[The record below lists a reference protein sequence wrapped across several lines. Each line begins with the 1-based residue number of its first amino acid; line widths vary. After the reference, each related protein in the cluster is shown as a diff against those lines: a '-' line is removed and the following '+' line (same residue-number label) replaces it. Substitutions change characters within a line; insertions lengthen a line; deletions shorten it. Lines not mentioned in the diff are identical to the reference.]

1 MSDEIEIA
9 GIRVPR
15 ADWEATPAS
24 IQMLVRVLSERLLAL
39 EEKVNR
45 SSQNSSKPPST
56 DGFGKAVKAK
66 GKGKKPPREPS
77 EKTPPREARKL
88 YPAEDCRAVHEVIPP
103 VCQGCGASL
112 SGEDRHPHRHQVI
125 ELPPVEP
132 DVVEYRLHGLRCPCC
147 DTMTR
152 AELPSGVSALGY
164 GERLT
169 AMVALLSGAYRLS
182 YRQVCAVMDD
192 LFGVRLSRGGV
203 GRLRQEISDAV
214 SPAVAEAKAYVQGQ
228 PVMHSDETSY
238 PQGNRD
244 GRNPQRTKGW
254 LWVLVTPWVS
264 FFEVVLSRSQ
274 ATAKAL
280 IGEQFSGIVTSDRY
294 SAYRWIELNQWQV
307 CWAHLKRDFTA
318 IAERSGVSHEI
329 GEALLRRQRRLF
341 RWWHRVRDGTLSRP
355 NFIELVNPLRAGFKA
370 ELVAATALPLTHAE
384 KTPLAKT
391 IRTCQQLLQVEPA
404 LWTFVQTPG
413 VEPTNN
419 AAERA
424 LRPAVIWRRTS
435 FGSQS
440 NGGSRFVSRML
451 TVVTSLKAQHRNVL
465 DFLTQTCAATR
476 LNRPTPSLLPQA
488 ESELGCPDV
497 STP

>member
-77 EKTPPREARKL
+77 EKTAPREARKL

-294 SAYRWIELNQWQV
+294 SAYRWIEVTQWQV

-476 LNRPTPSLLPQA
+476 LNRPTPSLLPQV